1 MTELARFRPAAAR
14 HQPTFVFERASL
26 ALIATWRRDSLATSP
41 AADLPLDSEWRDP
54 PAFRLSIAR
63 QTKLKN
69 RAV

>member
-1 MTELARFRPAAAR
+1 MTELARFRPAAAW

-26 ALIATWRRDSLATSP
+26 ALISTWRERLATSP
-41 AADLPLDSEWRDP
+41 AADLPLGSEWRDP
-54 PAFRLSIAR
+54 AAFRLSIAR